1 MSFMKPVSR
10 LRRVRRRRS
19 RQRLLGIKKDSV
31 LSSSALV
38 LLPGMSAEQ
47 ALLSS
52 STIFSSLEALQSQ
65 CSKHACYSQRW
76 PSGLQR
82 VSENHIVSDYVG
94 HFHFLHCYSLSAI
107 FQKKKLML
115 FHRCSAV

>member
-10 LRRVRRRRS
+10 LRRARRRRS
-19 RQRLLGIKKDSV
+19 RQRFLGIKKDSV

-94 HFHFLHCYSLSAI
+94 TLSFSTLLFI
-107 FQKKKLML
+107 VSYFSKKKLML